1 MTSIQTYLDKVD
13 AMLARPDLAT
23 KADKESFYL
32 RLLSYWSGHLLNT
45 RPKGGPPA
53 VGFTPLQISDLMVEL
68 ERRRKALAGA
78 SSAPLTTPTKDH

>member
-78 SSAPLTTPTKDH
+78 SGASSEDQQ